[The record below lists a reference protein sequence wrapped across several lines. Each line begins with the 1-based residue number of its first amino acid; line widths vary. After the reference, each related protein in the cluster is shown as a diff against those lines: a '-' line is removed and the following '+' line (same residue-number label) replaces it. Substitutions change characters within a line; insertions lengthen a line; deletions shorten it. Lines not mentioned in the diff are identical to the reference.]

1 MDTLKTPFPVEN
13 CSSLSAEPSR
23 RMAWLHRILHTPETA
38 SRLVFLLGPI
48 ASYCGVEL
56 LNGNNPITDLSPLQ
70 IGLNLLWYFLVF
82 GIFRLLLGRRKLSA
96 TVSSILFFLIGLAN
110 YYVFTFRGRVIF
122 PCDLLTLRTAAN
134 VAHGYDYTP
143 TVAVW
148 QAVSILLIYLLTL
161 VVLPKEHGPN
171 RLGWK
176 TSVLSLALMG
186 SFLFSFFGTGML
198 PAIGIYAQQWKTQR
212 NGFVLNFTTA
222 LSYSFVKSPSG
233 YSPETVQQIA
243 DTTAVLPVA
252 TTDLPAV
259 IPEQPTN
266 LLVVMNESFADF
278 TSSFPQLELSDDPMP
293 FTRSLT
299 KNTVKGMMISPVT
312 GGGTANVEFEYL
324 TGDSLAFLPTAT
336 VAYQLYLYDGIPSMV
351 SQANALGYETAAFH
365 PYKSS
370 GWNRTSVYQWMGF
383 DHQYYEEDVVNPK
396 LVRKYISDESDYEQ
410 LYRLTDE
417 CQQPLFVYN
426 VTMQNHSSYRQ
437 GWNNLD
443 PSIQLAGDFTGTSP
457 STEQYFSLILASD
470 DANRQL
476 IEHYQNYDEKTMI
489 VFFGDHQPPLGN
501 TFYEKLYGK
510 KLDDRTPEEVM
521 QEYETPFF
529 IWANYDIPEQ
539 DGLTVSTNYLGAL
552 TAQLAGFPLTKY
564 QSLLLRQYDHIPT
577 ATVPGFI
584 TADGQVV
591 QRESDLPANVQTQ
604 YEDYRLCAYNHLFD
618 HHHHPQRFYE
628 N

>member
-1 MDTLKTPFPVEN
+1 METLKHTIPLEKKSTIPTKPTRL
-13 CSSLSAEPSR
+13 SS
-23 RMAWLHRILHTPETA
+23 WLHRILHNPETA
-38 SRLVFLLGPI
+38 FRLVFLLGPF

-56 LNGNNPITDLSPLQ
+56 LNGNNPVTDLSALQ
-70 IGLNLLWYFLVF
+70 IALNLLWYCSIF
-82 GIFRLLLGRRKLSA
+82 GLFRVLLGRRKLAA
-96 TVSSILFFLIGLAN
+96 TVSSLFFFLIGLAN

-134 VAHGYDYTP
+134 VATGYNYTP
-143 TVAVW
+143 TVVVW
-148 QAVSILLIYLLTL
+148 QAASILLIYLLTL
-161 VVLPKEHGPN
+161 LVLPKEKRSK
-171 RLGWK
+171 RLGFK
-176 TSVLSLALMG
+176 ASLISLALIG
-186 SFLFSFFGTGML
+186 SYLFAFFGTGLL
-198 PAIGIYAQQWKTQR
+198 PAIGIYAEQWRTQR

-233 YSPETVQQIA
+233 YTPEMVQQIA
-243 DTTAVLPVA
+243 DTSAILPVTSANLPA
-252 TTDLPAV
+252 TT
-259 IPEQPTN
+259 PEPPTN

-278 TSSFPQLELSDDPMP
+278 TTAFPQLELSDDPMP
-293 FTRSLT
+293 FTRSL
-299 KNTVKGMMISPVT
+299 KENTVKGTMISPVT

-351 SQANALGYETAAFH
+351 SQANELGYETAAFH

-383 DHQYYEEDVVNPK
+383 DHQYYEEDVVDPK

-410 LYRLTDE
+410 LFRLTDE
-417 CQQPLFVYN
+417 CDQPLFVYN

-437 GWNNLD
+437 GWHNLD
-443 PSIQLAGDFTGTSP
+443 PSIQLAGDFTGTST
-457 STEQYFSLILASD
+457 SGEQYFSLVRATD
-470 DANRQL
+470 DANRKL
-476 IEHYQNYDEKTMI
+476 IEHYQNSDEKTMI

-510 KLDDRTPEEVM
+510 KMDDRTPEEVM
-521 QEYETPFF
+521 QEHETPFF

-584 TADGQVV
+584 TADGQMV
-591 QRESDLPANVQTQ
+591 QKESDLPVEVQTQ
-604 YEDYRLCAYNHLFD
+604 YENYRLCAYNHLFD
-618 HHHHPQRFYE
+618 HQHHPKYFYE